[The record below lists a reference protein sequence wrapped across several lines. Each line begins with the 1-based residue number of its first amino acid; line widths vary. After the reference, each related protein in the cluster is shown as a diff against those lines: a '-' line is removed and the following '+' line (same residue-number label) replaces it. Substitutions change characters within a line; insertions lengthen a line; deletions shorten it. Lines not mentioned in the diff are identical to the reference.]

1 MAVHNF
7 DSYLE
12 EVSKKSGIKF
22 RVIGQDDTIYYDNM
36 GELEEHNKLSSV
48 LYLGEYKVS
57 IVLDKKYE
65 ICIPLLQYTIE
76 NKYRELFSAKEQYLI
91 ELIEGKEIGQD
102 HLEKKLHFLDKGASL
117 ILVEVQGNKYEA
129 LNIIKQL
136 YNDEDVV
143 SLVYGN
149 DILLLG
155 NFDEVYE
162 HAKSIKDSIVSD
174 FYSSCHI
181 SFSDLV
187 FKAEDIKKAYLDA
200 KESMELGKS
209 FNIKGEIYCYRNLIF
224 EKIVYNI
231 SPEMKKNLNDSFCDK
246 FNAFD
251 GEIINTIEEFVNS
264 GLNISDASRRLY
276 IHRNTLIY
284 RLDKIYKDTG
294 YDIRNFKQAT
304 VFFMAFLIWKEN
316 RQEM

>member
-1 MAVHNF
+1 MENF
-7 DSYLE
+7 DGYLE

-22 RVIGQDDTIYYDNM
+22 KLVGEDGTIYFDNM
-36 GELEEHNKLSSV
+36 EALEEHNKISSV
-48 LYLGEYKVS
+48 VFLGDYKVY

-76 NKYRELFSAKEQYLI
+76 NKYRELFSTKEGYLI
-91 ELIEGKEIGQD
+91 ELVEGKEIAKES
-102 HLEKKLHFLDKGASL
+102 LEKHLPFLYKGATV
-117 ILVEVQGNKYEA
+117 ILVEVHGNKYEA

-136 YNDEDVV
+136 YNEEDVV
-143 SLVYGN
+143 SMIYGN
-149 DILLLG
+149 DILLIG
-155 NFDEVYE
+155 SFDEVYE

-181 SFSDLV
+181 SFSDIV
-187 FKAEDIKKAYLDA
+187 FKAEDIRKAYLDA
-200 KESMELGKS
+200 KTSMDLGKK
-209 FNIKGEIYCYRNLIF
+209 FNIKGEIYCHSNLIL

-231 SPEMKKNLNDSFCDK
+231 NSEMKKDLYHRFSDK
-246 FNAFD
+246 FNGFD

-264 GLNISDASRRLY
+264 GLNISDASKRLY

-284 RLDKIYKDTG
+284 RLDKIFKDTG
-294 YDIRNFKQAT
+294 YDLRDFKQAT

-316 RQEM
+316 GQEM

>member
-1 MAVHNF
+1 MYNF

-12 EVSKKSGIKF
+12 EVSMKSGIKF
-22 RVIGQDDTIYYDNM
+22 RLMGEDDIIYYDNIE
-36 GELEEHNKLSSV
+36 ELEEQNKISSV
-48 LYLGEYKVS
+48 LYLGEYKAYL
-57 IVLDKKYE
+57 VLDKKYE
-65 ICIPLLQYTIE
+65 ICIPLLQYSIVS
-76 NKYRELFSAKEQYLI
+76 KYRELYSSKEQYLI
-91 ELIEGKEIGQD
+91 GLIEGKEIGKD
-102 HLEKKLHFLDKGASL
+102 HLERVLPFLEKGAIL
-117 ILVEVQGNKYEA
+117 ILVEVQGDKYEA

-136 YNDEDVV
+136 YNEEDVV
-143 SLVYGN
+143 SMVYEN
-149 DILLLG
+149 YILLIG
-155 NFDEVYE
+155 NFDEIYE
-162 HAKSIKDSIVSD
+162 HANSIKDSIASD
-174 FYSSCHI
+174 LYSSCHI
-181 SFSDLV
+181 SFSDEV
-187 FKAEDIKKAYLDA
+187 FKAEDIRKAYLDA
-200 KESMELGKS
+200 KESMDLGKR
-209 FNIKGEIYCYRNLIF
+209 FNIKGEIYCYSNLIL

-231 SPEMKKNLNDSFCDK
+231 SDEMKKKLYDSFSDK

-251 GEIINTIEEFVNS
+251 GEMINTIEEFVNS

>member
-1 MAVHNF
+1 MENF
-7 DSYLE
+7 DGYLE

-22 RVIGQDDTIYYDNM
+22 RLVGEDGTIYFDNM
-36 GELEEHNKLSSV
+36 EALEEHNKISSV
-48 LYLGEYKVS
+48 VFLGDYKVY

-76 NKYRELFSAKEQYLI
+76 NKYRELFSTKEGYLI
-91 ELIEGKEIGQD
+91 ELVEGKEIAKES
-102 HLEKKLHFLDKGASL
+102 LEKHLPFLYKGATV
-117 ILVEVQGNKYEA
+117 ILVEVHGNKYEA

-136 YNDEDVV
+136 YNEEDVV
-143 SLVYGN
+143 SMIYGN
-149 DILLLG
+149 DILLIG
-155 NFDEVYE
+155 SFDEVYE

-181 SFSDLV
+181 SFSDIV
-187 FKAEDIKKAYLDA
+187 FKAEDIRKAYLDA
-200 KESMELGKS
+200 KTSMDLGKK
-209 FNIKGEIYCYRNLIF
+209 FNIKGEIYCHSNLIL

-231 SPEMKKNLNDSFCDK
+231 NSEMKKDLYHRFSDK
-246 FNAFD
+246 FNGFD

-264 GLNISDASRRLY
+264 GLNISDASKRLY

-284 RLDKIYKDTG
+284 RLDKIFKDTG
-294 YDIRNFKQAT
+294 YDLRDFKQAT

-316 RQEM
+316 GQEM